1 MPGDTTQ
8 GDTPL
13 SIILTN
19 TNPDNGGNGP
29 RPIEFESD
37 DFVEPVKLRLGEHF
51 RRQVEQN
58 THTPL
63 REEDS
68 FLAEAAGDGLGQR
81 AVRAFNNLSDS
92 SLLPGIRVNKTMDP
106 DPNRVTRAELYEDI
120 NLFSGGA
127 KLPMALE
134 QVLEENNQ
142 FSAGKPYVALEDPNE
157 NNSGTKQFY
166 PQQTFGSH
174 NPRKWPDALGET
186 KPVTLKNLKDLGTQM
201 LLEASGE
208 VVNSR
213 NSSKIG
219 DTPEAWVG
227 AAITPG
233 AARIG
238 ARVAYSR
245 FSPGNIIGNI
255 NPDYSPPKVSA
266 LEGDTERMSYG
277 SPYNPIVPFVGKG
290 PLVPFTGIGTES
302 SQVASGLL
310 LLTVTMMLTTLAKS
324 IKNANGIQL
333 NPTEGN
339 TEPQGGNPTSNRLG
353 SYLGDARGYMGRT
366 GTRVSHRPSEN
377 WFLLHKTSHDYDDAV
392 RKGIEIFFD
401 LPNGIAGISGAV
413 QESPGFYVT
422 LLRSLVRDTSDALVG
437 GIASFVAPESNV
449 RGTLEPGVS
458 QMNTFTDFNS
468 QIVSLVDGIKN
479 SRLLRFMDVV
489 ARIGDLALSQEE
501 DGLAVGQSI
510 QDAFADAV
518 DDTDY
523 SQTFGSNLNMASLV
537 LRNKTSDRINGRLK
551 NVSTI
556 ASNTVLSMYQLPGE
570 YTQAEMD
577 YFGETPITN
586 RLLGQKLYFHQ
597 LDSTKRISAEMVDK
611 YEDEME
617 AYYVPFYLHDIRTN
631 EMVGMH
637 IFLDSISDGFTA
649 DYADTE
655 GLGRIGSIQTYK
667 NTKRSINLSFYM
679 IATNPDDMGEMWYK
693 VNRLVTMLYPQ
704 YTEGRT
710 ISNPETGHKF
720 VQPFSQLIGASPLVR
735 LRVGDLIKSN
745 FSELDLAR
753 LFGAGTKNFQI
764 NANGLKRNL
773 NTETSIQEK
782 VQFITDQQNSGI
794 FVANDAV
801 FFRGTF
807 NGDVVSSEIAARIVV
822 VQQPQSTTLTTS
834 QQRRAAN
841 QAAQNARRQA
851 SADRRAGVTRRSF
864 QLTDGNR
871 LVVLGTVDGSN
882 GDSGSG
888 TYTYR
893 MRLATGV
900 AGTVAS
906 DEFLFTVTSQNVH
919 TLFRLDNDEIL
930 RRARREA
937 TSENPESDALAGQS
951 ALKDVKNFFSPVG
964 TDGNGDGGNP
974 IVQGFNS
981 TKGKGL
987 AGFIKSMK
995 MDFTEST
1002 WETEDENSKAPM
1014 RLKIDMEFAPIH
1026 DINPGLGAD
1035 GFMTGAPYNIG
1046 NIMSMLKKQRGES
1059 RRQQIAVT
1067 RRSDV
1072 KGSWRGGNDNQGD
1085 GELS

>member
-68 FLAEAAGDGLGQR
+68 FLAEAAGEGLGQR

-92 SLLPGIRVNKTMDP
+92 SLLPGIRVNKSMDP

-142 FSAGKPYVALEDPNE
+142 FSAGKPYVAIDDPTE
-157 NNSGTKQFY
+157 SNSGFKQFY
-166 PQQTFGSH
+166 PQKAFGSH
-174 NPRKWPDALGET
+174 NPRKWPDSLGET
-186 KPVTLKNLKDLGTQM
+186 EPVTLKNLKDLGTQI

-219 DTPEAWVG
+219 DTPEALIG
-227 AAITPG
+227 AAATPG

-238 ARVAYSR
+238 ARVSYSR

-277 SPYNPIVPFVGKG
+277 SPYNP
-290 PLVPFTGIGTES
+290 LVPFTGIGMAS

-310 LLTVTMMLTTLAKS
+310 LLTVTGMLTALAMS
-324 IKNANGIQL
+324 IKNSESLQL

-339 TEPQGGNPTSNRLG
+339 GSGASSANPRSNRLG

-366 GTRVSHRPSEN
+366 GTRVSHRPDEN
-377 WFLLHKTSHDYDDAV
+377 WFLLHKTAHEYDEAV

-401 LPNGIAGISGAV
+401 LPNGIIGISGAT

-437 GIASFVAPESNV
+437 GIASFVSPESPV
-449 RGTLEPGVS
+449 RGTLEPGVT
-458 QMNTFTDFNS
+458 QQNS
-468 QIVSLVDGIKN
+468 IADVGTAAVNFVSGIKN

-489 ARIGDLALSQEE
+489 ARIGDLALSLEE
-501 DGLAVGQSI
+501 DGLEMGQSI
-510 QDAFADAV
+510 QDVFTDAIN
-518 DDTDY
+518 DTDY
-523 SQTFGSNLNMASLV
+523 SEAFGTNLNMASLI
-537 LRNKTSDRINGRLK
+537 LRNKTSDRISGRLK

-570 YTQAEMD
+570 YTQSEMD

-637 IFLDSISDGFTA
+637 IFLDNISDGFTA

-773 NTETSIQEK
+773 NIETSIQEK

-807 NGDVVSSEIAARIVV
+807 NGDVVSSEIGGRIVV
-822 VQQPQSTTLTTS
+822 VQQPQSTTTLTRN
-834 QQRRAAN
+834 QQLRAIRAAAN
-841 QAAQNARRQA
+841 RQRQQAA
-851 SADRRAGVTRRSF
+851 ADRRAGVTRRSF

-951 ALKDVKNFFSPVG
+951 ALEDVKNFFSPVG

-1014 RLKIDMEFAPIH
+1014 RLKIDIEFAPIH

-1067 RRSDV
+1067 RRSDA
-1072 KGSWRGGNDNQGD
+1072 KGSWRGGNDNQGN
-1085 GELS
+1085 GNNFT

>member
-8 GDTPL
+8 GDSPL
-13 SIILTN
+13 AIILTN
-19 TNPDNGGNGP
+19 TNPENGGDGP
-29 RPIEFESD
+29 RPIEFGSD
-37 DFVEPVKLRLGEHF
+37 DFVEPVKLRLGQHF
-51 RRQVEQN
+51 RREVEKN
-58 THTPL
+58 KYTPL
-63 REEDS
+63 RDEDS
-68 FLAEAAGDGLGQR
+68 FLAEAAGNGLGQL

-92 SLLPGIRVNKTMDP
+92 SLLPGIHVNKTMEP
-106 DPNRVTRAELYEDI
+106 DPSKDTRAELYEEI
-120 NLFSGGA
+120 NRISGGA
-127 KLPMALE
+127 KIPMALQ

-142 FSAGKPYVALEDPNE
+142 FSAGKPFVAVENPTE
-157 NNSGTKQFY
+157 NNSGMKQFY
-166 PQQTFGSH
+166 PQTGFGTH
-174 NPRKWPDALGET
+174 TPQKWPDVRGET
-186 KPVTLKNLKDLGTQM
+186 EPVTLKNLKDLGTQI

-213 NSSKIG
+213 NSDKIG
-219 DTPEAWVG
+219 DTPEALIG
-227 AAITPG
+227 AAATPG

-255 NPDYSPPKVSA
+255 NPDYSPVKVSV
-266 LEGDTERMSYG
+266 LEGDTQRMSYG
-277 SPYNPIVPFVGKG
+277 SPYNP
-290 PLVPFTGIGTES
+290 LVPFTGIGTAS

-310 LLTVTMMLTTLAKS
+310 LLTVTSMLTALARS
-324 IKNANGIQL
+324 IKNSEAIQL
-333 NPTEGN
+333 NPTEGVN
-339 TEPQGGNPTSNRLG
+339 IGGSASSNPRSNRLG
-353 SYLGDARGYMGRT
+353 SYLGNARGYMGKT
-366 GTRVSHRPSEN
+366 GTRVSHRPDDN
-377 WFLLHKTSHDYDDAV
+377 WFLLHKTSHDYDEAV
-392 RKGIEIFFD
+392 RKGIQIFFD
-401 LPNGIAGISGAV
+401 LPNGIIGVSGAT

-449 RGTLEPGVS
+449 RGTLEPGVT
-458 QMNTFTDFNS
+458 QQNS
-468 QIVSLVDGIKN
+468 IADVGNQAVNFIAGIKN

-489 ARIGDLALSQEE
+489 ARIGDLALSLEE
-501 DGLAVGQSI
+501 DGLEMGQSI
-510 QDAFADAV
+510 QDVFTDAIN
-518 DDTDY
+518 DTDY
-523 SQTFGSNLNMASLV
+523 SKAFETNLNMASLV
-537 LRNKTSDRINGRLK
+537 LRNKTSDRVSGRLK

-570 YTQAEMD
+570 YTQSEMD

-586 RLLGQKLYFHQ
+586 RLLGQKLYFHR

-649 DYADTE
+649 DYSDTE

-807 NGDVVSSEIAARIVV
+807 SGDVVSSEIGGRIVV
-822 VQQPQSTTLTTS
+822 VQQPQSTTTLTRN
-834 QQRRAAN
+834 QQLRAIRAAAN
-841 QAAQNARRQA
+841 RQRQQAA
-851 SADRRAGVTRRSF
+851 ADRRAGVTRRSF

-1059 RRQQIAVT
+1059 RRQKIAVT

-1072 KGSWRGGNDNQGD
+1072 RGSWRGGTDRPSTDGGD
-1085 GELS
+1085 EVI